1 VSDRALN
8 RPNGAKAGTD
18 RLLESTFC
26 HVPGIGELTEQSLWK
41 QGCLTWHTYL
51 RTPGSFNTGGVD
63 TNYLNGFLR
72 TCIDNHK
79 KGDARFFARAL
90 GAREAWRAWPDF
102 RNKAVYL
109 DIETDG
115 GQGGDSVTMVGLY
128 DGADFTC
135 LVKGVDLD
143 EFPSVIQRYSTIVT
157 FFGSGF
163 DLPMLRRAFPRVHL
177 DHLHIDL
184 CHTLKRVGYR
194 GGLKKIEKQLGISRG
209 AETDGLSGWDAVR
222 LWREYQGGRDKSLE
236 TLVEYNREDVVNLER
251 LAEIAYDRLRNTTL
265 LGAGIGQ
272 LAR

>member
-1 VSDRALN
+1 M
-8 RPNGAKAGTD
+8 
-18 RLLESTFC
+18 LESTFC
-26 HVPGIGELTEQSLWK
+26 HVPGVGDHTEQSLWR

-51 RTPGSFNTGGVD
+51 RTPSAFSIGGVD
-63 TNYLNGFLR
+63 RNYFGGFLQ
-72 TCIDNHK
+72 TCVDNLK
-79 KGDARFFARAL
+79 KNDTRFFAQAL
-90 GAREAWRAWPDF
+90 GSREAWRAWPDF
-102 RNKAVYL
+102 RNRAVYL

-115 GQGGDSVTMVGLY
+115 GQSGDSVTMVGLY

-143 EFPSVIQRYSTIVT
+143 AFPDVIAKYGMIVT

-163 DLPMLRRAFPRVHL
+163 DIPMLRRAFPRVRF
-177 DHLHIDL
+177 DHLHLDL
-184 CHTLKRVGYR
+184 CHALKRVGYR

-222 LWREYQGGRDKSLE
+222 LWREYQEGRDKSLE
-236 TLVEYNREDVVNLER
+236 TLIEYNKEDVVNLEA
-251 LAEIAYDRLRNTTL
+251 LAEIAYGRLRNAAL